1 MQPGASTCIIGG
13 GCSGLTTAK
22 ALTERGLEFDWF
34 EASDHLGGLWAA
46 EGDGSAAYRNLHINT
61 SRERM
66 EFSDFPMPTS
76 YPDFPARSH
85 IGEYFNAY
93 ADRFGLR
100 ERVTLETRVEQVEPG
115 DERRWAV
122 TLAGGET
129 RAYDAV
135 VVANGHHWDPRWPE
149 PAYPGEFAGEQMH
162 AHAYLDNEQL
172 RDRQVLVVGMGN
184 SAMDIATDA
193 SFVAAHTLV
202 SARRGAWVL
211 PKYLFG
217 KPFDQVGVSPL
228 TGYLPWRMRQRTIE
242 AIYRV
247 AVGKPQDYGLPKPDH
262 RIGDAHPTVS
272 ADFLNRVGHGEID
285 MRGPIESLDGERVRF
300 ADGRSEAVDLIVYC
314 TGYKVTFPFFDPA
327 LVSAPDND
335 LPLYRRLFHPRAR
348 RPLLHRPA
356 AAARRDHADR
366 RGAGTVGRR
375 TPAGRVRAPAAR
387 RDAPG
392 DRARAGAHVQALRAL
407 QAPHDAGRLR
417 GVHGPAAQGARAR
430 PGSHRGGSRRLTRLS
445 RPRRA
450 PAAPRRS
457 PRRRRS
463 GR

>member
-1 MQPGASTCIIGG
+1 VCIIGG
-13 GCSGLTTAK
+13 GCGGLTTAK

-46 EGDGSAAYRNLHINT
+46 EGNGSAAYRNLHINT

-66 EFSDFPMPTS
+66 EFSDFPMPSS

-100 ERVTLETRVEQVEPG
+100 ERVTLETRVERVERG
-115 DERRWAV
+115 EERRWSV
-122 TLAGGET
+122 TLAGGEQ

-135 VVANGHHWDPRWPE
+135 IVANGHHWDPRWPE
-149 PAYPGEFAGEQMH
+149 PAYPGDFAGEQMH

-172 RDRQVLVVGMGN
+172 RDRRVLVVGMGN

-193 SFVAAHTLV
+193 SFVAERAFV

-217 KPFDQVGVSPL
+217 KPFDQVGASPI
-228 TGYLPWRMRQRTIE
+228 TGYLPWRVRQRTIE
-242 AIYRV
+242 AMYRV

-272 ADFLNRVGHGEID
+272 ADFLNRVGHGEIG
-285 MRGPIESLDGERVRF
+285 MRPGIERLDGEQIRF
-300 ADGRSEAVDLIVYC
+300 VDGRVEAVDLIVYC

-335 LPLYRRLFHPRAR
+335 LPLYRRLFHPELDGLYFIGLLQPLGAIMPIAEVQGQWVAEHLLGEYALPSRGEMRSDIEQERAR
-348 RPLLHRPA
+348 MFKRYVRSKRHTMQVDFEEYMLQQRKE
-356 AAARRDHADR
+356 RE
-366 RGAGTVGRR
+366 RG
-375 TPAGRVRAPAAR
+375 
-387 RDAPG
+387 
-392 DRARAGAHVQALRAL
+392 RARSVAGQVA
-407 QAPHDAGRLR
+407 
-417 GVHGPAAQGARAR
+417 
-430 PGSHRGGSRRLTRLS
+430 S
-445 RPRRA
+445 
-450 PAAPRRS
+450 
-457 PRRRRS
+457 
-463 GR
+463 

>member
-1 MQPGASTCIIGG
+1 MQPGASTCIVGG

-66 EFSDFPMPTS
+66 EFSDFPMPSS

-100 ERVTLETRVEQVEPG
+100 ERVTLETRVERVEPG

-122 TLAGGET
+122 TLASGET

-193 SFVAAHTLV
+193 SFVAARTLV

-228 TGYLPWRMRQRTIE
+228 TGYLPWRVRQRTIE

-272 ADFLNRVGHGEID
+272 ADFLNRVGHGEIE

-300 ADGRSEAVDLIVYC
+300 ADGRSEPVDLIVYC

-335 LPLYRRLFHPRAR
+335 LPLYRRLFHPELDGLYFIGLLQPLGAIMPIAEAQGQWVAEHLLGDYVLPPRAEMRREIERERAR
-348 RPLLHRPA
+348 MFKRYVRSKRHTMQVDFEEYMVQQRKERERGRARTA
-356 AAARRDHADR
+356 AAA
-366 RGAGTVGRR
+366 
-375 TPAGRVRAPAAR
+375 AA
-387 RDAPG
+387 
-392 DRARAGAHVQALRAL
+392 
-407 QAPHDAGRLR
+407 
-417 GVHGPAAQGARAR
+417 
-430 PGSHRGGSRRLTRLS
+430 
-445 RPRRA
+445 
-450 PAAPRRS
+450 
-457 PRRRRS
+457 
-463 GR
+463 

>member
-1 MQPGASTCIIGG
+1 MSA
-13 GCSGLTTAK
+13 AK
-22 ALTERGLEFDWF
+22 ALTERGIAFDWF
-34 EASDHLGGLWAA
+34 EATDRLGGLWSA

-93 ADRFGLR
+93 ADRFRLH
-100 ERVTLETRVEQVEPG
+100 ERVTLNTRVERCELG
-115 DERRWAV
+115 GERRWSV

-129 RAYDAV
+129 RAYDALL
-135 VVANGHHWDPRWPE
+135 VANGHHWDPRWPE
-149 PAYPGEFAGEQMH
+149 PAYPGDFDGEQMH
-162 AHAYLDNEQL
+162 AHAYLDNAQL
-172 RDRQVLVVGMGN
+172 RDRRVLVVGMGN

-193 SFVAAHTLV
+193 SFVAARTLV

-228 TGYLPWRMRQRTIE
+228 TAHLPWRVRQRTIE

-247 AVGKPQDYGLPKPDH
+247 AVGKPEDYGLPKPDH

-272 ADFLNRVGHGEID
+272 ADFLNRVGHGEIT
-285 MRGPIESLDGERVRF
+285 MKRGIESLDGERVRF
-300 ADGRSEAVDLIVYC
+300 ADGSAELVDLIVYC

-335 LPLYRRLFHPRAR
+335 LPLYRRVFHPQLEGLYFIGLLQPLGAIMPLAEAQGQWIAEHLLGEYVLPPRAELQRDIERERAR
-348 RPLLHRPA
+348 MFKRYVKSKRHTMQIDFEEYLLALRREREQGRARA
-356 AAARRDHADR
+356 AAAR
-366 RGAGTVGRR
+366 
-375 TPAGRVRAPAAR
+375 PAGAPA
-387 RDAPG
+387 
-392 DRARAGAHVQALRAL
+392 
-407 QAPHDAGRLR
+407 
-417 GVHGPAAQGARAR
+417 
-430 PGSHRGGSRRLTRLS
+430 
-445 RPRRA
+445 
-450 PAAPRRS
+450 
-457 PRRRRS
+457 
-463 GR
+463 

>member
-46 EGDGSAAYRNLHINT
+46 EGNGSAAYRNLHINT

-66 EFSDFPMPTS
+66 EFSDFPMPSS

-85 IGEYFNAY
+85 IGEYFDAY

-100 ERVTLETRVEQVEPG
+100 GRVTLETRVERVEPG
-115 DERRWAV
+115 DERRWTV
-122 TLAGGET
+122 RLGDGET

-162 AHAYLDNEQL
+162 AHAYLDNAQL

-193 SFVAAHTLV
+193 SFVAARTLV

-228 TGYLPWRMRQRTIE
+228 TGYLPWRVRQRTIE

-272 ADFLNRVGHGEID
+272 ADFLNRVGHGEIE
-285 MRGPIESLDGERVRF
+285 MRGPIESLDDERVRF

-314 TGYKVTFPFFDPA
+314 TGYKVTFPFFDPG

-335 LPLYRRLFHPRAR
+335 LPLYRRLFHPEFDGLYFIGLLQPLGAIMPIAEAQGQWVAEHLLGDYVLPPRAEMRREIAQERAR
-348 RPLLHRPA
+348 MFKRYVRSKRHTMQVDFEEYMVQQRKERERGRSRSPSAPLA
-356 AAARRDHADR
+356 AA
-366 RGAGTVGRR
+366 
-375 TPAGRVRAPAAR
+375 
-387 RDAPG
+387 
-392 DRARAGAHVQALRAL
+392 
-407 QAPHDAGRLR
+407 
-417 GVHGPAAQGARAR
+417 GV
-430 PGSHRGGSRRLTRLS
+430 
-445 RPRRA
+445 
-450 PAAPRRS
+450 
-457 PRRRRS
+457 
-463 GR
+463 